1 MDHASLGR
9 IERMNYYLGGAVVAL
24 TAVLGTGPQVLGAV
38 IGVVLCAVNFSAV
51 RRLVQSMMGAARGEP
66 RSRASAILLAP
77 KLLILMGAAA
87 AAIVFLPISPI
98 MLAVGFSVFL
108 VSIGVETVRY
118 VLGSPAA

>member
-1 MDHASLGR
+1 MDGTSLAR
-9 IERMNYYLGGAVVAL
+9 IERLNYILGGVVVAL
-24 TAVLGTGPQVLGAV
+24 TAVVGTGPQLLGALV
-38 IGVVLCAVNFSAV
+38 GVVLCAVNFSAV

-66 RSRASAILLAP
+66 QSRAAAILLAP

-87 AAIVFLPISPI
+87 AAIVFLPISAI

-118 VLGSPAA
+118 VLRSPAA

>member
-9 IERMNYYLGGAVVAL
+9 IERMNYYLGGAVVAV
-24 TAVLGTGPQVLGAV
+24 TAVFGTGPQVLGAV

-66 RSRASAILLAP
+66 RSRAGAILLAP

-87 AAIVFLPISPI
+87 AAIVFLPISAI